1 MHSLLVLA
9 IAITYM
15 FFVVVTITAL
25 HFLENEIYNLAQL
38 CFVLWPVTIIIGLLC
53 VIAYCAY
60 CIGKLICEWLNKKL
74 FKDQRGQLI

>member
-9 IAITYM
+9 ITITYI
-15 FFVVVTITAL
+15 FFGVITITAL
-25 HFLENEIYNLAQL
+25 HFLEKEMDDLTPL

-60 CIGKLICEWLNKKL
+60 RIGKSIGEWLNKKL
-74 FKDQRGQLI
+74 FKGQRGQLI

>member
-9 IAITYM
+9 IAITYI
-15 FFVVVTITAL
+15 FFGVITITAL
-25 HFLENEIYNLAQL
+25 HFLENEMDDIAQL

-60 CIGKLICEWLNKKL
+60 CIGKPIREWLNKKL
-74 FKDQRGQLI
+74 LRIKGGN

>member
-9 IAITYM
+9 IAITYI
-15 FFVVVTITAL
+15 FFGVITITAL
-25 HFLENEIYNLAQL
+25 LFLEKEMDDLTPI

-60 CIGKLICEWLNKKL
+60 CIGKSIREWLNKKL

>member
-15 FFVVVTITAL
+15 FFVIITITAL
-25 HFLENEIYNLAQL
+25 HFLENEMDDLTQL

-60 CIGKLICEWLNKKL
+60 RIGKPIGEWLNKKL
-74 FKDQRGQLI
+74 LRIKGGN

>member
-9 IAITYM
+9 IAITYI
-15 FFVVVTITAL
+15 FFGVITITAL
-25 HFLENEIYNLAQL
+25 HFLEKEMDDLAPL

-60 CIGKLICEWLNKKL
+60 RIGKTIGEWLNKKL
-74 FKDQRGQLI
+74 SKDQRGQLI